1 MSDAWRDEVLNPI
14 EDVLQRWANRGDE
27 HLVKTLLP
35 AWRSNAGLTDG
46 WAAVLEAL
54 RSVLATEGLRPDEAA
69 TIARVADRVERAI
82 FRK

>member
-1 MSDAWRDEVLNPI
+1 LEEQCW
-14 EDVLQRWANRGDE
+14 
-27 HLVKTLLP
+27 
-35 AWRSNAGLTDG
+35 LTDG
-46 WAAVLEAL
+46 WATVLEAL